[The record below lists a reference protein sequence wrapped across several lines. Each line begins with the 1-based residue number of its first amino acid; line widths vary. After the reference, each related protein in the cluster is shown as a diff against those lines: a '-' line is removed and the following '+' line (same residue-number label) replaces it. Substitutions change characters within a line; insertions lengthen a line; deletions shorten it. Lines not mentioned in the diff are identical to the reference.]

1 MLSSLKKKN
10 PLHFFSISCPIILHK
25 ELGMKSRTMQL
36 GETPIPQEAQRVLS
50 QIATR
55 KTRYKRNML
64 IAFAVLACLMAGT
77 LIVLGLDFKF
87 MLKWLPF
94 VLAGSGYTFLVAF
107 LAISLACFL
116 SIVGALGRLS
126 KNPILNSI
134 ATSYVSIIRG
144 TPLLV
149 QVYMWYLAL
158 PQIGK
163 ALEELGLTG
172 VQALFTLPAVPAG
185 ILALG
190 VCYGAY
196 MTETVRAGIQ
206 SIRIGQTEAA
216 KALGMTNA
224 QTMKRII
231 FPQALRIIIPP
242 VSNEFIAMI
251 KDSSLVSL
259 MGVWELSYRAIK
271 VGRRHFQSLE
281 MLIMVAFIYWV
292 MCVLL
297 QFAQEKI
304 EKHMARGDRRI

>member
-1 MLSSLKKKN
+1 MSS
-10 PLHFFSISCPIILHK
+10 H
-25 ELGMKSRTMQL
+25 
-36 GETPIPQEAQRVLS
+36 TPIPGSSGIPPEAEKVLD
-50 QIATR
+50 QIDNR
-55 KTRYKRNML
+55 KAKYKKNML
-64 IAFAVLACLMAGT
+64 IAFTALIACTIAVF
-77 LIVLGLDFKF
+77 IILGLDIKF
-87 MLKWLPF
+87 MMKWLPF
-94 VLAGSGYTFLVAF
+94 ILAGSGFTFLVAF
-107 LAISLACFL
+107 LAITLACIL
-116 SIVGALGRLS
+116 AVLGALGRLS
-126 KNPILNSI
+126 TNPLFNSI
-134 ATSYVSIIRG
+134 ATSYVSVIRG

-163 ALEELGLTG
+163 ALEEFGIPG
-172 VQALFTLPAVPAG
+172 IQRLFTLPAVPAG

-206 SIRIGQTEAA
+206 SIKIGQTEAA
-216 KALGMTNA
+216 KALGMNNT
-224 QTMKRII
+224 QTMKRVI
-231 FPQALRIIIPP
+231 FPQALRVIIPP

-271 VGRRHFQSLE
+271 VGRRYFQSLE

-297 QFAQEKI
+297 QFVQEKI
-304 EKHMARGDRRI
+304 ETHMARGDRRTS

>member
-1 MLSSLKKKN
+1 MNATATQS
-10 PLHFFSISCPIILHK
+10 
-25 ELGMKSRTMQL
+25 
-36 GETPIPQEAQRVLS
+36 GETCIPPEAEAVLLGIQEKK
-50 QIATR
+50 I
-55 KTRYKRNML
+55 RYRRH
-64 IAFAVLACLMAGT
+64 IIVAFAVLITLMAAT
-77 LIVLGLDFKF
+77 LIIIGLDFKF
-87 MLKWLPF
+87 MIKWLPF
-94 VLAGSGYTFLVAF
+94 ILAGSGYTFLVAF

-116 SIVGALGRLS
+116 AIIGALGRLS
-126 KNPILNSI
+126 KNPVLNSI
-134 ATSYVSIIRG
+134 ATSYVSLIRG

-158 PQIGK
+158 PQIGG
-163 ALEELGLTG
+163 ALEGYG
-172 VQALFTLPAVPAG
+172 IPGMQRLFTLPAVPAG

-216 KALGMTNA
+216 KALGMTNT

-231 FPQALRIIIPP
+231 FPQALRVIIPP

-281 MLIMVAFIYWV
+281 MLIMVAMIYWA

-297 QFAQEKI
+297 QFVQEKI
-304 EKHMARGDRRI
+304 EKHMARGDRRT

>member
-1 MLSSLKKKN
+1 MKAKTM
-10 PLHFFSISCPIILHK
+10 PLEAVGIPSEAKLVLARIDAR
-25 ELGMKSRTMQL
+25 KSTY
-36 GETPIPQEAQRVLS
+36 QRNLVLS
-50 QIATR
+50 
-55 KTRYKRNML
+55 
-64 IAFAVLACLMAGT
+64 FFVLACLMVAI
-77 LIVLGLDFKF
+77 LIALGLDFSF
-87 MLKWLPF
+87 MAKWLPF

-107 LAISLACFL
+107 LAIALACIL
-116 SIVGALGRLS
+116 AVVGALGRLS
-126 KNPILNSI
+126 KNPILNSM
-134 ATSYVSIIRG
+134 ATSYVSLVRG

-163 ALEELGLTG
+163 SLEEYGFTG
-172 VQALFTLPAVPAG
+172 IQSLMTLPAVPAG

-206 SIRIGQTEAA
+206 SIKIGQTEAA
-216 KALGMTNA
+216 KALGMTRT
-224 QTMKRII
+224 QTMKRVI
-231 FPQALRIIIPP
+231 FPQALRVIIPP

-281 MLIMVAFIYWV
+281 MLIMVALVYWA
-292 MCVLL
+292 MCILL
-297 QFAQEKI
+297 QFVQEKI
-304 EKHMARGDRRI
+304 ERHMARGDRRS

>member
-1 MLSSLKKKN
+1 
-10 PLHFFSISCPIILHK
+10 
-25 ELGMKSRTMQL
+25 MKDQTMHPEAA
-36 GETPIPQEAQRVLS
+36 GIPPEAKRVLEK
-50 QIATR
+50 IETR
-55 KTRYKRNML
+55 KASYRKKIT
-64 IAFAVLACLMAGT
+64 IAFVVLALFVIAF
-77 LIVLGLDFKF
+77 LIILGLDFKF
-87 MLKWLPF
+87 MAKWLPF

-116 SIVGALGRLS
+116 AVVGALGRLS
-126 KNPILNSI
+126 KNPLFNSI
-134 ATSYVSIIRG
+134 ATSYVSLVRG

-158 PQIGK
+158 PQVGK
-163 ALEELGLTG
+163 ALEEFGVPG
-172 VQALFTLPAVPAG
+172 VQRLFTLPAVPAG

-206 SIRIGQTEAA
+206 SIKIGQTEAA
-216 KALGMTNA
+216 KALGMTTT

-231 FPQALRIIIPP
+231 FPQALRVIIPP

-281 MLIMVAFIYWV
+281 MLIMVAFIYWL
-292 MCVLL
+292 MCCLL
-297 QFAQEKI
+297 QFVQERI
-304 EKHMARGDRRI
+304 EKRMARGDRRIS

>member
-1 MLSSLKKKN
+1 MADKSLR
-10 PLHFFSISCPIILHK
+10 H
-25 ELGMKSRTMQL
+25 GDA
-36 GETPIPQEAQRVLS
+36 GIPPEAQAVL
-50 QIATR
+50 R
-55 KTRYKRNML
+55 KIETDKARYKRNVIISFIIL
-64 IAFAVLACLMAGT
+64 AVLMVTT
-77 LIVLGLDFKF
+77 LIVLGLDFTF

-94 VLAGSGYTFLVAF
+94 ILAGSGYTFLVAS
-107 LAISLACFL
+107 LAIALACIL
-116 SIVGALGRLS
+116 AVVGALGRLS
-126 KNPILNSI
+126 RNPVFNSI
-134 ATSYVSIIRG
+134 ATSYVSLIRG

-163 ALEELGLTG
+163 ALEGYG
-172 VQALFTLPAVPAG
+172 FVGIQALFTLPALPAG

-206 SIRIGQTEAA
+206 SIKIGQTEAA
-216 KALGMTNA
+216 KALGMTRT
-224 QTMKRII
+224 QTMKRVI
-231 FPQALRIIIPP
+231 FPQALRVIIPP

-281 MLIMVAFIYWV
+281 MLIMVALIYWA
-292 MCVLL
+292 MCILL
-297 QFAQEKI
+297 QYFQEKI
-304 EKHMARGDRRI
+304 EKHMARGDRGI